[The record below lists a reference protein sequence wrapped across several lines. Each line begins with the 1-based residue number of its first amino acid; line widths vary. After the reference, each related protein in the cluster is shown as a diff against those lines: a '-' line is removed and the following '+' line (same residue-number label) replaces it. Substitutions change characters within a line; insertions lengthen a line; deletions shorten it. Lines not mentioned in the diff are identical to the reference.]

1 MGDNE
6 QDGASAA
13 RKRAIAS
20 TQSRRCPLRFN
31 DKELR
36 DTVVAKESSAST
48 TAINPRW
55 IGRQQSKL

>member
-20 TQSRRCPLRFN
+20 TQSRRCPLRLN

-36 DTVVAKESSAST
+36 DTVAKESSAST
-48 TAINPRW
+48 TAIHPRW
-55 IGRQQSKL
+55 IGRQQSKQ